1 LFEGGALYKI
11 FCLQAITRNIL
22 NKIEH
27 ESTELQEKKG
37 LRLVKDFNLETEGGK
52 GGGGY
57 GSRFTTRK
65 KAVSRFTCLEKA
77 ISRKTRF

>member
-37 LRLVKDFNLETEGGK
+37 LRLVKDFNLETEGWK
-52 GGGGY
+52 GGGVWI
-57 GSRFTTRK
+57 TIH
-65 KAVSRFTCLEKA
+65 VS
-77 ISRKTRF
+77 